1 VCAGSSPRSGPSSAT
16 AGGGGSELTWQA
28 LAGVDGTF
36 SKHLSAKFGYR
47 YLDFDYDQDDFVY
60 DMAMA
65 GGYAGLGIR
74 F

>member
-1 VCAGSSPRSGPSSAT
+1 VGLIGYGDI
-16 AGGGGSELTWQA
+16 GGGGSELTWQA
-28 LAGVDGTF
+28 LAGVDWTL

-65 GGYAGLGIR
+65 GGYAALGIR